1 MRLSEIEDCSECPI
15 KDEGICP
22 GGWTSG
28 AGGQPI
34 EPPCTSWDADEEV
47 EDYIQGYYA
56 RIQAREEYEDM
67 LWKEQQ
73 EKKRKNEI
81 ARQKRQYIKLYCIS
95 ERCEVKRL
103 KKELASYEKAA
114 SLASSFVSA
123 FNITNEIFG
132 YAERKTINPQ
142 ITTRINELKEQLEIA
157 QRKLK
162 EKQKEGRNT
171 EKYKSIG
178 RKDES

>member
-1 MRLSEIEDCSECPI
+1 MILSEIEDCSECPI

>member
-1 MRLSEIEDCSECPI
+1 MKLSEIEDCSECPI

-28 AGGQPI
+28 VGGQPI
-34 EPPCTSWDADEEV
+34 EPPCASWDADEEV

-56 RIQAREEYEDM
+56 RIQAREEYEDR

-73 EKKRKNEI
+73 EKKHKNEI

-114 SLASSFVSA
+114 SLADSFATA
-123 FNITNEIFG
+123 FNITNKIFG
-132 YAERKTINPQ
+132 YDERKVVNPQ
-142 ITTRINELKEQLEIA
+142 ITTKINELKEQLKIA

-171 EKYKSIG
+171 EKYKNI
-178 RKDES
+178 K

>member
-1 MRLSEIEDCSECPI
+1 MKLSEIEDCSECPI

-34 EPPCTSWDADEEV
+34 EPPCASWDADEEV

-56 RIQAREEYEDM
+56 RIQAREEYEDW
-67 LWKEQQ
+67 LLERQR

-81 ARQKRQYIKLYCIS
+81 TRQKREYIKLYCIS

-114 SLASSFVSA
+114 SLASSFATA
-123 FNITNEIFG
+123 FNVTNEMFG
-132 YAERKTINPQ
+132 YAERKTVNPQ

-178 RKDES
+178 KKDES

>member
-1 MRLSEIEDCSECPI
+1 MKLLEIEDCSECPI

-56 RIQAREEYEDM
+56 RIQAREEYEDR

-132 YAERKTINPQ
+132 YAERKTVNPQ

>member
-28 AGGQPI
+28 ASGQPI
-34 EPPCTSWDADEEV
+34 EPPCASWDADEEV

-56 RIQAREEYEDM
+56 RIQAREEYEDR

-73 EKKRKNEI
+73 EKKHKNEI

-95 ERCEVKRL
+95 EQYEVKRL

-114 SLASSFVSA
+114 SLADSFATA
-123 FNITNEIFG
+123 FNITNKMFG
-132 YAERKTINPQ
+132 YAERKVVNPQ
-142 ITTRINELKEQLEIA
+142 ITAKINELKEQLEIA
-157 QRKLK
+157 KRKLK
-162 EKQKEGRNT
+162 DKQKEGRNT
-171 EKYKSIG
+171 EKYKNIG
-178 RKDES
+178 K

>member
-1 MRLSEIEDCSECPI
+1 MKLSEIEDCSECPI
-15 KDEGICP
+15 KDEGICL

-34 EPPCTSWDADEEV
+34 EPPCANWDADEEV

-56 RIQAREEYEDM
+56 RIQAREEYEDR
-67 LWKEQQ
+67 LWNEQQ

-95 ERCEVKRL
+95 DRCEVKRL

-114 SLASSFVSA
+114 SLADSFATA
-123 FNITNEIFG
+123 FNITNEMFG
-132 YAERKTINPQ
+132 YDERRQVNPALASK
-142 ITTRINELKEQLEIA
+142 IESLKKELEIA
-157 QRKLK
+157 KQKLK
-162 EKQKEGRNT
+162 EKQKECRNT
-171 EKYKSIG
+171 EKYKNIG
-178 RKDES
+178 KE

>member
-56 RIQAREEYEDM
+56 RIQAREEYEDR

-132 YAERKTINPQ
+132 YAERKTVNPQ

>member
-1 MRLSEIEDCSECPI
+1 MILSEIEDCSECPI

-56 RIQAREEYEDM
+56 RIQAREEYEDR

-114 SLASSFVSA
+114 SLASSFVST

-132 YAERKTINPQ
+132 YAERKTVNPQ

>member
-1 MRLSEIEDCSECPI
+1 MKLSEIEDCSECPI

-34 EPPCTSWDADEEV
+34 EPPCASWDADEEV

-56 RIQAREEYEDM
+56 RIQAREEYEDR

-73 EKKRKNEI
+73 EKKYKNEI

-114 SLASSFVSA
+114 SLADSFATA
-123 FNITNEIFG
+123 FNITNKIFG
-132 YAERKTINPQ
+132 YDERKVVNLQ
-142 ITTRINELKEQLEIA
+142 ITTKINELKEQLKIA

-171 EKYKSIG
+171 EKYKNI
-178 RKDES
+178 K